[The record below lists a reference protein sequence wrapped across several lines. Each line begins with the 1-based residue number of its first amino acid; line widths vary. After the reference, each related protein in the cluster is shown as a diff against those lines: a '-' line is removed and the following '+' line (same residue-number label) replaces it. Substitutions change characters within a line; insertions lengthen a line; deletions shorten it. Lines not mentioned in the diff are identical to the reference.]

1 MQPSTQH
8 GAMGVRIEGWV
19 AAASRSA
26 NGRLQRYR
34 QTARRRPHSP
44 WPMATQ
50 WHAKV
55 RTPIEADRPN
65 RDTPRRLTGRSQPRS
80 RTLLER
86 ESGDR
91 RGAEATLVSLTVA
104 TVSTLLRPETGVRR
118 APWVPRPG
126 SSPTRRRQVPP
137 RNDPATSSTPPQRG
151 PRGRAPWPGL
161 LVMLMTT
168 GRRRPRSNRTSART
182 RRRVR
187 LATRQVHSP
196 IQCRMGESPAAT
208 RQWHPRNPRH

>member
-1 MQPSTQH
+1 MQPSTEH
-8 GAMGVRIEGWV
+8 AAMEVRIEGWV

-86 ESGDR
+86 ESGDSDR

-104 TVSTLLRPETGVRR
+104 TVSTLLRHETGVRR

-126 SSPTRRRQVPP
+126 SSPTRRRQVPRGTIRRLLQP
-137 RNDPATSSTPPQRG
+137 PPTWAAGARSLAGFTGNAHDYRSEATSIKPYICTNSTPSSSR
-151 PRGRAPWPGL
+151 
-161 LVMLMTT
+161 
-168 GRRRPRSNRTSART
+168 
-182 RRRVR
+182 
-187 LATRQVHSP
+187 HSP
-196 IQCRMGESPAAT
+196 ST
-208 RQWHPRNPRH
+208 